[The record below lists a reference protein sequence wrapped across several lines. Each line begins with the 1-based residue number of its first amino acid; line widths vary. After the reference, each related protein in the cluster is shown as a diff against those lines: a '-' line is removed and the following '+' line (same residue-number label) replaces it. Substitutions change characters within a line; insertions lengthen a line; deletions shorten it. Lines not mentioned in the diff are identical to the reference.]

1 MIKRKEGCL
10 MKNTLWRSDWFCP
23 LLVAGCT
30 PKTPTAVSSTNE
42 QKKQQYQLVKQVHPY
57 NKKQRRHQRRQV
69 R

>member
-1 MIKRKEGCL
+1 

-42 QKKQQYQLVKQVHPY
+42 QKETAISTSETSSSVQQEATTTSEKT
-57 NKKQRRHQRRQV
+57 V

>member
-1 MIKRKEGCL
+1 
-10 MKNTLWRSDWFCP
+10 MKKILYGALTGFALF
-23 LLVAGCT
+23 LVAGCT